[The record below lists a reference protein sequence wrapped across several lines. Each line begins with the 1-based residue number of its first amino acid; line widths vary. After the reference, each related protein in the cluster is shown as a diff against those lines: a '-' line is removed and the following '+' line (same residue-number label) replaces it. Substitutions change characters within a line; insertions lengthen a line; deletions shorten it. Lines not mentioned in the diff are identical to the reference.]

1 MQAHE
6 PEGDSRIA
14 DLVERLGRSSSV
26 VAQYRKR
33 LIDAGIIGKRARGL
47 VGFDLPY
54 FRDYLQEKLDN
65 GELLLEN

>member
-1 MQAHE
+1 MKGTAAS
-6 PEGDSRIA
+6 PI
-14 DLVERLGRSSSV
+14 SSSGWGVPLPV